1 MTRIDS
7 VGIAL
12 AAFSILFCVYGFS
25 RIESNTEDVLQWLPD
40 QSHARQ
46 DYNLFQS
53 KFGADDFL
61 IVTWE
66 DCTVADPRLPK
77 FSKSVTSGDNEE
89 LVQSVTNGAEVAKQL
104 KRSLN
109 IKQKDIAKRMEGV
122 FFGVEDPELTCTLIE
137 LTNKGTRNRRR
148 AMEVVWKAIDEVPD
162 LHRADVSIGGYPYI
176 GTFVDTELKNSFKY
190 FMLPSTVF
198 ATLVSLFC
206 LRNFGLTMI
215 VFIAAFGASSVSIAI
230 IPACGV
236 KFGGLMSIIPAL
248 VFVLTISGSIH
259 LTRYSLDRI
268 GQVRRL
274 LQIGWKPC
282 TFSALTTAIGMLSL
296 ARSSFPAIRSFGYFC
311 AAGVGISLIFQLIV
325 VPWLLLRFGQ
335 PGLRKLAT
343 QNHDVS
349 VWSGLLNQ
357 VRRHKIF
364 VNVCCAALMI
374 LAARGLTQLTANVE
388 IENMFRQDSEIFKS
402 ISAMEQRLGPMD
414 QTELLLCFD
423 SVNADHFSDRVD
435 TVREVQ
441 RALERLPEVGVTYSL
456 LNFLPVKPQRSRL
469 RSVFADQLYKKRLKL
484 GREKMA
490 RSNFLNIEDATET
503 WRVSLRFPFTQRND
517 FDGLASHIVKVATES
532 VARSKVEKIG
542 DAQTAVQAS
551 TPTLIYTGKTH
562 LFNHAQITLLT
573 DLFKNFLTAFVII
586 TPLLILVLRSLRL
599 GLIAMI
605 PNVFPILM
613 VFGALG
619 WFNFPVDLA
628 LAVTACV
635 ALGIAVDDTT
645 HFLIRYRE
653 FEGSLTNIDRP
664 LALTIAQCGP
674 AMLHTTLI
682 GSAGMIVYY
691 FCSMLVVVRFSWSI
705 TLMLVIALLAD
716 VVMLPA
722 ILLLF
727 GRGTK
732 ETSSEI
738 PTPEIQEQQEYVKVT
753 RRTG

>member
-12 AAFSILFCVYGFS
+12 AAFSILFCAYGFS
-25 RIESNTEDVLQWLPD
+25 RIKSNTEDVLQWLPD

-61 IVTWE
+61 IVTWD
-66 DCTVADPRLPK
+66 DCTIVDPRLPK
-77 FSKSVTSGDNEE
+77 FSTAVVSGDTEG
-89 LVQSVTNGAEVAKQL
+89 LVQAVTNGAEVAKQL

-122 FFGVEDPELTCTLIE
+122 FFGVENPELTCTLIE

-176 GTFVDTELKNSFKY
+176 GTFVDSELKNSFKY
-190 FMLPSTVF
+190 FMLPSTLF

-248 VFVLTISGSIH
+248 VFVLTVSGSIH

-268 GQVRRL
+268 GQVRQL
-274 LQIGWKPC
+274 LKIGWKPC
-282 TFSALTTAIGMLSL
+282 TFSTLTTAIGMLSL
-296 ARSSFPAIRSFGYFC
+296 ARSSFPAIRNFGYFC
-311 AAGVGISLIFQLIV
+311 AAGVGVSLIFQLIV
-325 VPWLLLRFGQ
+325 IPWLLLRFGQ
-335 PGLRKLAT
+335 PGLQKLAK
-343 QNHDVS
+343 QNPEAS
-349 VWSGLLNQ
+349 IWSALLSQ
-357 VRRHKIF
+357 VRRHKIL
-364 VNVCCAALMI
+364 VNVCCVALI
-374 LAARGLTQLTANVE
+374 VLAAHGLTKLTANVE

-423 SVNADHFSDRVD
+423 SVNADQFSDRVD
-435 TVREVQ
+435 TVRDVQ
-441 RALERLPEVGVTYSL
+441 RAIERLPEVGVTYSL

-484 GREKMA
+484 GRTEMA
-490 RSNFLNIEDATET
+490 RSNFLNIENATET

-517 FDGLASHIVKVATES
+517 FDGLAKHIVEVATES
-532 VARSKVEKIG
+532 IGRSEAGKTVDAR
-542 DAQTAVQAS
+542 AS

-586 TPLLILVLRSLRL
+586 TPLLILVLRSFRL

-619 WFNFPVDLA
+619 WFSFPIDLA
-628 LAVTACV
+628 LAITACV

-653 FEGSLTNIDRP
+653 FEGSLTNIDGP
-664 LALTIAQCGP
+664 LSSTIAQCGP

-691 FCSMLVVVRFSWSI
+691 FSSMLVVVRFSWSI

-716 VVMLPA
+716 VVVLPA

-727 GRGTK
+727 ERGRK
-732 ETSSEI
+732 EKSSEV
-738 PTPEIQEQQEYVKVT
+738 PTPEVQQRQEYVKVT